1 MRWCLVLGELEAGT
15 AGSKDFARSHNPSK
29 KSLWLEEGGLY
40 RRLLV
45 QALSLVCGLAQTH
58 TNTRQPSSR
67 TLQSHEW
74 RAFSLFTLQIRLTK
88 GLGGCGYKGV
98 SALSLPFNLSVFS
111 NSSLSHSVDNEP
123 TDLATVRNILHEKL
137 QTTNYKLLTAKGI
150 KWNPGMSISVNMIRT
165 SDSCQLSFWDFCFSD
180 EVVTAFAVAVVLQF
194 NRGAL
199 NLWQHWWA
207 GNCNARLQAWSQLH
221 GR

>member
-1 MRWCLVLGELEAGT
+1 MNGGHSAYSPCKS
-15 AGSKDFARSHNPSK
+15 GS
-29 KSLWLEEGGLY
+29 
-40 RRLLV
+40 
-45 QALSLVCGLAQTH
+45 Q
-58 TNTRQPSSR
+58 
-67 TLQSHEW
+67 
-74 RAFSLFTLQIRLTK
+74 K

-111 NSSLSHSVDNEP
+111 NSAPSHSVDNEP

-137 QTTNYKLLTAKGI
+137 QTTNYKLQTAKGI

-207 GNCNARLQAWSQLH
+207 GNCNARLQAWTQLH
-221 GR
+221 GRQKAWTQLQMLGLELMCTLSCRETESMGKAKHRQEILITAGPTFGSQDSKSY